1 MVAIYYST
9 MRSPKTLYYSIFLI
23 VVSVN
28 LFGQNSM
35 KFDKITVDQGLS
47 QSSINWIIQ
56 DKQGFL
62 WFATN
67 GGLNKFDGSN
77 FTTYIHNKNDTNS
90 ISNNIINHIFEDD
103 EGLLWISTQ
112 NGLNIFDKSHEVFIR
127 FKSEPNQPN
136 GLSSNIVK
144 STVKDNHG
152 NFWIGTEG
160 GGLNR
165 YNPITKRFKSFK
177 NINKNPESISSNY
190 ITCIEKDKYG
200 YIWIGTEDNG
210 LNMLNPETGKFLR
223 YVKTSVNRSNSS
235 ISSDQINA
243 IYEDNDGDLWIGT
256 SEGIDML
263 KPTAGGRNLDN
274 RDEVINVHKSLSPR
288 SNIAGESILNIYQ
301 GVSGL
306 IWFGTIDNGIGYIN
320 KYTYATRNYTFD
332 PNNDFSI
339 LSNNVTAVFDD
350 RSGIL
355 WIGTN
360 AGINIIDRESDRF
373 TWHKRIPGIANT
385 ISSNNIHAI
394 YKENNDL
401 LWLGTFDKGLTRYDP
416 LSEVFT
422 NYLDNDF
429 IVEGESIKERN
440 RILKEFNQRRSSSRQ
455 STIHY
460 LSNNRIYAVHRD
472 NSRRLWIGTGG
483 GGLNILYTS
492 DGSIAKFIH
501 NPEIEGSISSN
512 NLRCIFEDSKGRI
525 WIGTEDAGINLYDQG
540 KFIRYLSDEND
551 IFSISSNDVRAI
563 LEDDNGKLWIGTFG
577 GGLNKFDP
585 ETEKFTRYIH
595 HEEQTNSL
603 SSNSIYALHLDSSSN
618 LWIGTADGLNKLHIS
633 SNTFK
638 HLTRSDGLPS
648 NSVYK
653 ILEDDNDNIWL
664 STNKGVSRINKRN
677 FAIKNYGFEDGLQST
692 EFNPGAG
699 FVTRDGEMLFGGVNG
714 YCSFYPNN
722 ITDNQYLPDI
732 VFTDFK
738 IFNEKVQIDA
748 PGSPLQKHIS
758 ETDTIE
764 ISYKDKS
771 ISFEFVAL
779 NYTDSK
785 KNEYAYMMENF
796 DNKWNYVGT
805 RKFAYYTNLRPGKY
819 RFRVKASNNDGVWN
833 EEGNSMYLIV
843 KPPFWET
850 WWFYTISTIFLF
862 TSIFLAIQIRT
873 RSLHKSKVVHEEQVK
888 IRTKQIENQNRILEG
903 ANSEILNQKSEI
915 EKQNKL
921 LKSKNHEISK
931 AKKELDKSNEELL
944 LINSSLEDKVAER
957 TSSLKQMNEE
967 LINSNNELD
976 LFIYRASHDL
986 KGPIARL
993 LGMTLLAKMDNKD
1006 EALKEYIELIEK
1018 GAVDINKVLNKLNNI
1033 HFINRE
1039 TINQE
1044 IIDFGKI
1051 IKECKTNLD
1060 HYIDKSDLKIKVTTE
1075 PGFNLRSD
1083 YILMKIILEN
1093 LLENA
1098 VFFKKTKKVEI
1109 DVILR
1114 SSRKAMIISVEDNGL
1129 GILREQQEKIFEM
1142 FYRGSEKSK
1151 GNGLGLYLVKRAVHK
1166 LNGEIS
1172 VDSEEGKYSCFTISI
1187 PKVIVPKELKS
1198 LVN

>member
-1 MVAIYYST
+1 MRDPKILCILFILLIPSYS
-9 MRSPKTLYYSIFLI
+9 
-23 VVSVN
+23 
-28 LFGQNSM
+28 LFGQRNI

-47 QSSINWIIQ
+47 QSNINWIIQ

-67 GGLNKFDGSN
+67 GGLNKFDGSD

-90 ISNNIINHIFEDD
+90 ISNNIINHIYEDD
-103 EGLLWISTQ
+103 NGYLWIATQ
-112 NGLNIFDKSHEVFIR
+112 NGLNIFDKSHEVFYR
-127 FKSEPNQPN
+127 FKNEPNQPN
-136 GLSSNIVK
+136 GLSSNITT
-144 STVKDNHG
+144 STIKDNDG
-152 NFWIGTEG
+152 NYWISTDG
-160 GGLNR
+160 GGLNK
-165 YNPITKRFKSFK
+165 YNPLTKRFTSFK
-177 NINKNPESISSNY
+177 TIKRNPESISSNY
-190 ITCIEKDKYG
+190 ITCMEKDKYG
-200 YIWIGTEDNG
+200 FIWLGTADNG
-210 LNMLNPETGKFLR
+210 LNMLNPQTGKFLR
-223 YVKTSVNRSNSS
+223 YVKTSVNRSVST
-235 ISSDQINA
+235 ISSNEINA

-263 KPTAGGRNLDN
+263 KPTLGGRNFDN
-274 RDEVINVHKSLSPR
+274 RDEIINIHKNLSPR
-288 SNIAGESILNIYQ
+288 SNIASESILNIYQ
-301 GVSGL
+301 GASGL
-306 IWFGTIDNGIGYIN
+306 IWFGTIDNGIGFIN
-320 KYTYATRNYTFD
+320 KYTNATGNHIFD

-373 TWHKRIPGIANT
+373 TWHKRVPGITNT

-394 YKENNDL
+394 YKENSDI
-401 LWLGTFDKGLTRYDP
+401 LWVGTFDKGLTQYNP
-416 LSEVFT
+416 LSEIYT

-429 IVEGESIKERN
+429 IIEGESIKERN
-440 RILKEFNQRRSSSRQ
+440 RVLKKYNQRKSSATQ
-455 STIHY
+455 SNIQY
-460 LSNNRIYAVHRD
+460 LSNNRTYALHRD
-472 NSRRLWIGTGG
+472 KSRRLWIGTGG
-483 GGLNILYTS
+483 GGLNVLNTNSGIIT
-492 DGSIAKFIH
+492 KFIH
-501 NPEIEGSISSN
+501 NPNDEASISSN

-525 WIGTEDAGINLYDQG
+525 WIGTEDAGLNLYNQG
-540 KFIRYLSDEND
+540 AFIRYLSDEND
-551 IFSISSNDVRAI
+551 IFSISSNDIRSI
-563 LEDDNGKLWIGTFG
+563 IEDKNGDLWIGTFG

-585 ETEKFTRYIH
+585 ENQKFTRYIH
-595 HEEQTNSL
+595 NEDQPNSL
-603 SSNSIYALHLDSSSN
+603 SSNSIYTLHLDSGSN
-618 LWIGTADGLNKLHIS
+618 LWIGTADGLNQLNILSK
-633 SNTFK
+633 TFK
-638 HLTRSDGLPS
+638 HFTRTDGLPS

-653 ILEDDNDNIWL
+653 ILEDNNNNIWL
-664 STNKGVSRINKRN
+664 STNKGVSRLNKETL
-677 FAIKNYGFEDGLQST
+677 AIKNYGVEDGLQST

-699 FVTRDGEMLFGGVNG
+699 FFTRDGEMLFGGVNG
-714 YCSFYPNN
+714 YCSFYPSN

-732 VFTDFK
+732 IFTDFK
-738 IFNEKVQIDA
+738 IFNEKVPISE
-748 PGSPLQKHIS
+748 PGSPLERHIS

-764 ISYKDKS
+764 LSYKDKS

-785 KNEYAYMMENF
+785 KNEYAYMLENF
-796 DNKWNYVGT
+796 EYKWNYVGN
-805 RKFAYYTNLRPGKY
+805 RRFAYYTNLTPGRY

-833 EEGNSMYLIV
+833 EEGNSIYLIV

-850 WWFYTISTIFLF
+850 WWFYTVSSLFLF
-862 TSIFLAIQIRT
+862 FSIFLAIQIRT
-873 RSLHKSKVVHEEQVK
+873 RSLHKSTVVLEEQVK
-888 IRTKQIENQNRILEG
+888 LRTRQIENQNKTLEG
-903 ANSEILNQKSEI
+903 ANKEILQQKAEI

-921 LKSKNHEISK
+921 LKSKNNEISR
-931 AKKELDKSNEELL
+931 AKKELDKSNEELIS
-944 LINSSLEDKVAER
+944 INTSLEDMVAQR

-1044 IIDFGKI
+1044 EIDFDKI
-1051 IKECKTNLD
+1051 IKECKTNLS
-1060 HYIDKSDLKIKVTTE
+1060 HYIDKGDLKIKVITE
-1075 PGFNLRSD
+1075 QSFSLRSD

-1109 DVILR
+1109 EITLR
-1114 SSRKAMIISVEDNGL
+1114 SSRRAIIIGVEDNGL
-1129 GILREQQEKIFEM
+1129 GILKEQQEKIFEM

-1151 GNGLGLYLVKRAVHK
+1151 GNGLGLYLVRRAVHK

-1172 VDSEEGKYSCFTISI
+1172 VESEEGKYSCFTISM

-1198 LVN
+1198 LVK